1 MMDRLARIEMFIR
14 VVEEGSFSAAARS
27 LKTTQPTVSKAV
39 AELEQQLKTRL
50 VHRTTRTLSPT
61 EAGAAYYKRVKRLV
75 DLLYEA
81 DNDAAPGQDVVRG
94 RLRVNTSALLAGKL
108 VMPAIAA
115 FKLAHPSVAIE
126 VEMDDRRIDLV
137 EHATDVAVRVGSL
150 SDSTL
155 RVRRA
160 GTASSGLFV
169 SPAYLARR
177 GLKLA
182 EASDLARVH
191 FVRYAAQ
198 NTLARGKPEG
208 QVSLTVS
215 NIRARGVP
223 GWRWGGCCS
232 RLPRCRRCGLRSAT
246 SDRARLSIASLRS
259 QPSPPLSPRCTSERH
274 FIHRV
279 RYSDVAR
286 ARLPA
291 GLIPMVAR
299 PHSQR
304 AMWCSS
310 HGTR

>member
-169 SPAYLARR
+169 SPAYLART

-198 NTLARGKPEG
+198 NTLARGKSEG

-215 NIRARGVP
+215 NGLLAREACLAGVGVAAVP
-223 GWRWGGCCS
+223 DF
-232 RLPRCRRCGLRSAT
+232 LVA
-246 SDRARLSIASLRS
+246 D
-259 QPSPPLSPRCTSERH
+259 
-274 FIHRV
+274 
-279 RYSDVAR
+279 DVASGLLLR
-286 ARLPA
+286 IEPDSPLPHFEVS
-291 GLIPMVAR
+291 LLHPF
-299 PHSQR
+299 PHDAPRSVTSFIEFAI
-304 AMWCSS
+304 AMWRER
-310 HGTR
+310 GFLQA